1 MILFGCDDV
10 GPAKYL
16 VEIIGILQSD
26 ISCIASKLSLSVF
39 ETTQS
44 KIINQFDTCSNVELV
59 VSGTSLATVS
69 TSIDKKLV
77 CWAKEKNIPSV
88 AVIEHWSWY
97 RKRFVVNGDLML
109 PDYIIVNDE
118 IALNDAIEDGLPA
131 GRLRS
136 LGNPYLEQL
145 SNTRIDIEDCDK
157 LKLQYRIPLDKR
169 IVVFVSEELK
179 SVFTESTDDYLGYDE
194 FSVLKAIQSAVALG
208 DYLVIKKHPEEDP
221 GKYSEFLCESVT
233 IVDEITVTELAIIS
247 DIVIGMASMLL
258 LELAVYRNDI
268 ISFRPNARK
277 SFIGERLGVTAN
289 VDSVKDLAEVMMNGC
304 EAKSSFADRFSGS
317 RDRIVKFLGDI
328 K

>member
-1 MILFGCDDV
+1 MVVIGSSDA

-16 VEIIGILQSD
+16 SVLIKDGLSGVLCISSD
-26 ISCIASKLSLSVF
+26 INRNKFHGVQH
-39 ETTQS
+39 TTLDDLDL
-44 KIINQFDTCSNVELV
+44 FDNIELV
-59 VSGTSLATVS
+59 VSGA
-69 TSIDKKLV
+69 SIESIETNLDKKIIH
-77 CWAKEKNIPSV
+77 WAKQRNIPNV

-131 GRLRS
+131 DRLRP

-145 SNTRIDIEDCDK
+145 SNARIDIEDCEK

-179 SVFTESTDDYLGYDE
+179 SVFTKSTDDYLGYDE
-194 FSVLKAIQSAVALG
+194 FSVLKAIQSVVALG